1 MELIMVCFRGSL
13 DGNKQSSVAM
23 GDDWLRQCKSEFNEM
38 GKFNEI

>member
-1 MELIMVCFRGSL
+1 MELIMVLFSGEL
-13 DGNKQSSVAM
+13 GWKQKSSVAM